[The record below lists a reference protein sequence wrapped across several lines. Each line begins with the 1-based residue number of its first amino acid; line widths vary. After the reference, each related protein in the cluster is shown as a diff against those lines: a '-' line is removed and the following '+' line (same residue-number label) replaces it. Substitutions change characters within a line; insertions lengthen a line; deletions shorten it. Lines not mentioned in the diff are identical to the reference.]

1 MKTSKMIAVTLIV
14 FGLSYSNISLAQTT
28 SSSVIPQNLE
38 KKSDEADNIITNR
51 RIRASTGSLSKWSFN
66 SSWNYNAGSVERPFD
81 ATRPNITAASDVALL
96 QNLSGDVGVNYRLNQ
111 KDRLSLKTGLQMAAP
126 FHSSIETNDAG
137 VREEFE
143 KNQGNLDVQNP
154 ALSYSRIFKVK
165 GVQNVLSAGAGLYT
179 QGALTDR
186 GYQYFFNSSLN
197 TMYDMGKTGASAGLL
212 FTYDRNFFD
221 RDTAINAR
229 GVQVSLLEGQAEQV
243 LGIYP
248 QAEYEINETF
258 NLRTILRAWV
268 YEDRRSRKFG
278 DFIQRE
284 LTQSVGLGISVTRDI
299 FLYPNIQFAP
309 NNLRADKT
317 NVGLS
322 ANINLF

>member
-1 MKTSKMIAVTLIV
+1 MIAVTLIV

-143 KNQGNLDVQNP
+143 KNQGNLDVQYP
-154 ALSYSRIFKVK
+154 AVSYSRIFKVK

>member
-1 MKTSKMIAVTLIV
+1 MIAVTLIV